1 MEAQLISSVINAIS
15 FEIRSAL
22 KVPTEKVRQRQTYG
36 SEQANNGTEIAILW
50 SSFGWLIWI
59 DPKGNILLPGQ
70 R

>member
-1 MEAQLISSVINAIS
+1 MDAQLINSVINAIS

-36 SEQANNGTEIAILW
+36 SEQANNGTAITILW
-50 SSFGWLIWI
+50 SSLGWLIRI
-59 DPKGNILLPGQ
+59 DPKGNILFP